1 MINKETLQLY
11 KRLLVY
17 ARPYYKALALGS
29 LLAALSAATEPLLPA
44 LMKPM
49 LDDGFKF
56 GEQSPLIWLPFAV
69 VGIFFVRGALGFAST
84 YIIAWVQNKI
94 VFRIRTDMF
103 ARLVQLPS
111 SFFQK
116 EPSAKTINRITNDV
130 NGVTSASTTVL
141 TTVIKDGVTVI
152 GLLAWLLYLN
162 WQLMLI
168 SVTVVPVL
176 MISVRKLS
184 KRLRRLMHAEH
195 DNMVLMTTAVQ
206 EAISN
211 QKVIKVYGGE
221 QQELARFEGV
231 ANYLRGIFMRGTIT
245 AALGTP
251 ITQLSSALA
260 VAIIISVAMIQSA
273 EGMTTIG
280 GFASFITATLM
291 MNAPLKR
298 LSDLNAPVQRGL
310 ASAEHIFALLD
321 EPAERDTGSVTLD
334 TVRGDIVFDNVSY
347 RYPEAERDA
356 LSNINLSV
364 KPGERIAL
372 VGPSG
377 GGKSTFANLL
387 PNFLHVTGGEIRI
400 DGHPID
406 GIHLK
411 SLRQQMALVTQEVLM
426 FNDTIANNIAF
437 GATRELSQENI
448 RVAAKAAHA
457 LEFIEALPEGFD
469 TMVGEGGMRLSGGQ
483 RQRIAIA
490 RAVLKNAPILILD
503 EATSALD
510 NESERYV
517 QQALDE
523 LMVGRTSFVIAHR
536 LSTIENADRI
546 AVLKEGR
553 IAEIGTHK
561 ELLALN
567 GIYAYLHQ
575 VQGDAKPAVNATMSN
590 TEGVA

>member
-1 MINKETLQLY
+1 MRLVNPETLVLY
-11 KRLLVY
+11 RRLMRY
-17 ARPYYKALALGS
+17 ARPYYKALAVAM

-56 GEQSPLIWLPFAV
+56 GEESPLLWLPFGV
-69 VGIFFVRGALGFAST
+69 VGIFFLRGLLGFAAT
-84 YIIAWVQNKI
+84 YIMAWIQNKVI
-94 VFRIRTDMF
+94 YQIRLEMF
-103 ARLVQLPS
+103 ERLVHLPTS
-111 SFFQK
+111 YFQQH
-116 EPSAKTINRITNDV
+116 PSAKTINRITNDV
-130 NGVTSASTTVL
+130 NGVASASTNVI
-141 TTVIKDGVTVI
+141 TTFIKDGVTVL
-152 GLLAWLLYLN
+152 GLLGWLLYLN

-176 MISVRKLS
+176 VISVRKLS
-184 KRLRRLMHAEH
+184 KRLRNLVHQEH
-195 DNMVLMTTAVQ
+195 DNMVMMTTAIQ

-221 QQELARFEGV
+221 QQEVSRFEGV
-231 ANYLRGIFMRGTIT
+231 ANYLRGIYMRTT
-245 AALGTP
+245 VAAALGTP

-260 VAIIISVAMIQSA
+260 VAIIIAVAMVQSA
-273 EGMTTIG
+273 QGMTTIG

-291 MNAPLKR
+291 LNAPLKR
-298 LSDLNAPVQRGL
+298 LSDLNAPIQRGL
-310 ASAEHIFALLD
+310 AAAEHIFSLLD

-334 TVRGDIVFDNVSY
+334 NVRGEIVFDSVTY

-356 LSNINLSV
+356 LTQVNLVV
-364 KPGERIAL
+364 KPGEQIAL

-406 GIHLK
+406 SIHLN
-411 SLRQQMALVTQEVLM
+411 SLRRQMALVTQEVLL

-437 GATRELSQENI
+437 GATRQLSLEEI
-448 RVAAKAAHA
+448 RAAAKAAHA
-457 LEFIEALPEGFD
+457 LEFIEALPDGFD
-469 TMVGEGGMRLSGGQ
+469 TLVGEGGMRLSGGQ

-517 QQALDE
+517 QEALDE

-536 LSTIENADRI
+536 LSTIEKADRI
-546 AVLKEGR
+546 VVLKEGR
-553 IAEIGTHK
+553 IAEIGTHA
-561 ELLALN
+561 ELLARN

-575 VQGDAKPAVNATMSN
+575 VQGDSQPGGNA
-590 TEGVA
+590 

>member
-1 MINKETLQLY
+1 MRLVNPETLKLY
-11 KRLLVY
+11 RRLMRY
-17 ARPYYKALALGS
+17 AHPYYKALAVAM

-56 GEQSPLIWLPFAV
+56 GEESPLLWLPFGV
-69 VGIFFVRGALGFAST
+69 VGIFFLRGLLGFAAT
-84 YIIAWVQNKI
+84 YIMAWIQNKVI
-94 VFRIRTDMF
+94 YQIRLEMF
-103 ARLVQLPS
+103 ERLVHLPTS
-111 SFFQK
+111 YFQQH
-116 EPSAKTINRITNDV
+116 PSAKTINRITNDV
-130 NGVTSASTTVL
+130 NGVASASTNVI
-141 TTVIKDGVTVI
+141 TTFIKDGVTVL
-152 GLLAWLLYLN
+152 GLLGWLLYLN

-176 MISVRKLS
+176 VISVRKLS
-184 KRLRRLMHAEH
+184 KRLRNLVHQEH
-195 DNMVLMTTAVQ
+195 DNMVMMTTAIQ

-221 QQELARFEGV
+221 QQEVSRFEGV
-231 ANYLRGIFMRGTIT
+231 ANYLRGIYMRTT
-245 AALGTP
+245 VAAALGTP

-260 VAIIISVAMIQSA
+260 VAIIIAVAMVQSA
-273 EGMTTIG
+273 QGMTTIG

-291 MNAPLKR
+291 LNAPLKR
-298 LSDLNAPVQRGL
+298 LSDLNAPIQRGL
-310 ASAEHIFALLD
+310 AAAEHIFSLLD

-334 TVRGDIVFDNVSY
+334 NVRGEIVFDNVTY

-356 LSNINLSV
+356 LTQVNLVV
-364 KPGERIAL
+364 KPGEQIAL

-406 GIHLK
+406 SIHLN
-411 SLRQQMALVTQEVLM
+411 SLRRQMALVTQEVLL

-437 GATRELSQENI
+437 GATRQLSLEEI
-448 RVAAKAAHA
+448 RAAAKAAHA
-457 LEFIEALPEGFD
+457 LEFIEALPDGFD
-469 TMVGEGGMRLSGGQ
+469 TLVGEGGMRLSGGQ

-517 QQALDE
+517 QEALDE

-536 LSTIENADRI
+536 LSTIEKADRI
-546 AVLKEGR
+546 VVLKEGR
-553 IAEIGTHK
+553 IAEIGTHA
-561 ELLALN
+561 ELLARN

-575 VQGDAKPAVNATMSN
+575 VQGDSQPGGNA
-590 TEGVA
+590 

>member
-1 MINKETLQLY
+1 MINKDNLKLY

-17 ARPYYKALALGS
+17 ARPYYKAIILGS
-29 LLAALSAATEPLLPA
+29 VLAALSAATEPLLPA

-69 VGIFFVRGALGFAST
+69 VGIFFLRGVLGFAST
-84 YIIAWVQNKI
+84 YIMAWAQNKI
-94 VFRIRTDMF
+94 VYQIRVDMF
-103 ARLVQLPS
+103 AHLVRLPNS
-111 SFFQK
+111 YFQK
-116 EPSAKTINRITNDV
+116 HPSAKTINRITNDV
-130 NGVTSASTTVL
+130 NGVTSASTSVL
-141 TTVIKDGVTVI
+141 QTVIKDGVTVI
-152 GLLAWLLYLN
+152 GLFGWLLYLN

-168 SVTVVPVL
+168 AVTVVPVL
-176 MISVRKLS
+176 MVSVRKLS

-195 DNMVLMTTAVQ
+195 DNMVMMTTAIQ

-211 QKVIKVYGGE
+211 QKVIKIYGGE
-221 QQELARFEGV
+221 TQEISRFDKV
-231 ANYLRGIFMRGTIT
+231 ANYLRGILMRGTVS

-251 ITQLSSALA
+251 ITQLTSAFA
-260 VAIIISVAMIQSA
+260 VAIIIAVAMMQSA

-291 MNAPLKR
+291 MNAPMKR
-298 LSDLNAPVQRGL
+298 LADLNAPIQRGL
-310 ASAEHIFALLD
+310 AAAEHIFALLD
-321 EPAERDTGSVTLD
+321 EAPERDAGSVTLD
-334 TVRGDIVFDNVSY
+334 SKVRGDIVFDKVSY

-356 LSNINLSV
+356 LTEIDLV
-364 KPGERIAL
+364 VRPGERIAL

-377 GGKSTFANLL
+377 SGKSTFANLL
-387 PNFLHVTGGEIRI
+387 PNFLHVTAGEIRV
-400 DGHPID
+400 DGHPIES
-406 GIHLK
+406 IHLS
-411 SLRQQMALVTQEVLM
+411 SLRQQMALVTQEVLL

-437 GATRELSQENI
+437 GATRQLSQEEI
-448 RVAAKAAHA
+448 RAATKAAHA
-457 LEFIEALPEGFD
+457 LEFIDALPEGFN
-469 TMVGEGGMRLSGGQ
+469 TIVGEGGMRLSGGQ

-517 QQALDE
+517 QEALDE

-546 AVLKEGR
+546 VVLKEGR

-575 VQGDAKPAVNATMSN
+575 VQGDAKPVSVEAGA
-590 TEGVA
+590 A

>member
-1 MINKETLQLY
+1 MIDKNNLKLY
-11 KRLLVY
+11 KRLLIY
-17 ARPYYKALALGS
+17 ARPYYKAIGLGS
-29 LLAALSAATEPLLPA
+29 VLAALSAATEPLLPA

-49 LDDGFKF
+49 LDQGFRF
-56 GEQSPLIWLPFAV
+56 GERSPLIWLPFAV
-69 VGIFFVRGALGFAST
+69 VGIFFLHGALGFAST
-84 YIIAWVQNKI
+84 YIMAWVQNKI
-94 VFRIRTDMF
+94 VYQIRLDMF
-103 ARLVQLPS
+103 AHLLRLPNTY
-111 SFFQK
+111 FQK
-116 EPSAKTINRITNDV
+116 YPSAKTINRITNDV

-141 TTVIKDGVTVI
+141 LTIIKDGVTVI
-152 GLLAWLLYLN
+152 GLFAWLLYLN

-168 SVTVVPVL
+168 AVTVVPVL

-195 DNMVLMTTAVQ
+195 DNMVMMTTAIQ

-221 QQELARFEGV
+221 AQEVSRFDRV
-231 ANYLRGIFMRGTIT
+231 TNYLRGILMRGTVS

-251 ITQLSSALA
+251 ITQLTSAFA
-260 VAIIISVAMIQSA
+260 VAIIIAVAMYQSA

-280 GFASFITATLM
+280 GFASFIKATLM
-291 MNAPLKR
+291 LNAPMKR
-298 LSDLNAPVQRGL
+298 LADLNAPIQRGL
-310 ASAEHIFALLD
+310 AAAEHIFALLD
-321 EPAERDTGSVTLD
+321 EAPERDTGSVTLD
-334 TVRGDIVFDNVSY
+334 KVRGDIVFDRVSY

-356 LSNINLSV
+356 LSVIDLV
-364 KPGERIAL
+364 VRPGERIAL

-377 GGKSTFANLL
+377 SGKSTFANLL

-406 GIHLK
+406 SIHLT
-411 SLRQQMALVTQEVLM
+411 SLRQQMALVTQEVLL

-437 GATRELSQENI
+437 GATRQLSLEEI
-448 RVAAKAAHA
+448 RAAAKAAHA
-457 LEFIEALPEGFD
+457 LEFIDTLPDGFD
-469 TMVGEGGMRLSGGQ
+469 TLVGEGGMRLSGGQ

-517 QQALDE
+517 QAALDE

-536 LSTIENADRI
+536 LGTIENADRI
-546 AVLKEGR
+546 VVLKEGR
-553 IAEIGTHK
+553 IAEIGTHA

-575 VQGDAKPAVNATMSN
+575 VQGDAKPAAAAT
-590 TEGVA
+590 GDA

>member
-1 MINKETLQLY
+1 MINKDTLQLY

-84 YIIAWVQNKI
+84 YIMSWVQTKI
-94 VFRIRTDMF
+94 VFTIRTEMF

-111 SFFQK
+111 SFFQR

-141 TTVIKDGVTVI
+141 TTLIKDGVTVI

-176 MISVRKLS
+176 LISVRKLS

-221 QQELARFEGV
+221 QQELKRFEGV
-231 ANYLRGIFMRGTIT
+231 ANYLRGIFMRGAIT

-260 VAIIISVAMIQSA
+260 VAIIISVAMVQSA

-298 LSDLNAPVQRGL
+298 LSDLNAPIQRGL
-310 ASAEHIFALLD
+310 AAAEHIFALLD

-334 TVRGDIVFDNVSY
+334 QVRGEIVFDQVTY

-356 LSNINLSV
+356 LSEINLVV

-406 GIHLK
+406 TIHLQ
-411 SLRQQMALVTQEVLM
+411 SLRQKIALVTQEVLL
-426 FNDTIANNIAF
+426 FNDTVANNIAF
-437 GATRELSQENI
+437 GSTRQLSQEEI
-448 RVAAKAAHA
+448 RAAAKAAHA
-457 LEFIEALPEGFD
+457 LEFIEALPEGFE
-469 TMVGEGGMRLSGGQ
+469 TQVGEGGMRLSGGQ

-517 QQALDE
+517 QEALDE
-523 LMVGRTSFVIAHR
+523 LMVGRTSFVVAHR

-546 AVLKEGR
+546 VVLKDGR
-553 IAEIGTHK
+553 IAEIGTHV

-575 VQGDAKPAVNATMSN
+575 VQGDAKPAAN
-590 TEGVA
+590 TEASA